1 MTSLVRDYYDYPS
14 AAEIGAQ
21 GAGLIWFLGG
31 RDHLSP
37 SYDNRD
43 EIALDS
49 QMWRAGTSQRCLR
62 LVHEMAIMPGSLV
75 LDFGSGIGGPGRDIQ
90 AATGSCVVGINL
102 SHQQLKT
109 SLALSR
115 LQRPADPRFADLVNA
130 DGQSLPFRS
139 QTFEHVYSINM
150 FYHIPAPQQALSEI
164 ARVLKP
170 GGRFGLDDW
179 FLTEHTADAT
189 RQKLRA
195 NWSSPQGFHRL
206 TDVRRWLEQRGLAIV
221 KELDVTDEA
230 GQFLSEERF
239 GAVFDQQVRG
249 RLIEVF
255 PQLYQYAGYVPE
267 HAALAAEQLRSD
279 ILYMGELYRS
289 GEAVYTQLIAEKR
302 R

>member
-1 MTSLVRDYYDYPS
+1 MTSSIRDYYDYPT

-43 EIALDS
+43 AIALDAR
-49 QMWRAGTSQRCLR
+49 MWRVGTSQRCLR
-62 LVHEMAIMPGSLV
+62 LVHEMAIAPGSLV

-90 AATGSCVVGINL
+90 ATTGARVVGINL
-102 SHQQLKT
+102 SRRQLKT
-109 SLALSR
+109 SLALSL
-115 LQRPADPRFADLVNA
+115 LQQPDDPLFAELVNA

-139 QTFEHVYSINM
+139 QAFDHVYSINM
-150 FYHIPAPQQALSEI
+150 FYHIPAPRQALSEI
-164 ARVLKP
+164 AGVLKP

-189 RQKLRA
+189 RQQLRA
-195 NWSSPQGFHRL
+195 NWSSPHGFHEL
-206 TDVRRWLEQRGLAIV
+206 TDMRQWLEQHGLLIV
-221 KELDVTDEA
+221 KELDFTDEA

-239 GAVFDQQVRG
+239 GAVFDRQVRAG
-249 RLIEVF
+249 LIEVF